1 MIAVQVGNL
10 FDSRAQT
17 LVNAVN
23 CVGVMGKG
31 IALEFKR
38 RFPGMIKD
46 YRARCSK
53 GEVRLGEPYVLKSSR
68 RPWIL
73 NFPTKGHWRQ
83 ASRLAD
89 IVAGL
94 EALEA
99 HCEDWGLQSLAVPA
113 LGCGYGQLRWREVG
127 PVLYRRLSRL
137 GIPVELYVPFGA
149 SAAESTVAF
158 LADREGASLKRRP

>member
-1 MIAVQVGNL
+1 MIKLRSGNL
-10 FDSRAQT
+10 FDSNAQT

-38 RFPGMIKD
+38 RFPGMFED
-46 YRARCSK
+46 YRARCLRR
-53 GEVRLGEPYVLKSSR
+53 EVRLGEPYVFESSR
-68 RPWIL
+68 LPWIL
-73 NFPTKGHWRQ
+73 NFPTKGHWRH

-127 PVLYRRLSRL
+127 PLLYRHLGRL
-137 GIPVELYVPFGA
+137 GIPVELYAPFGA
-149 SAAESTVAF
+149 SASESTVAF
-158 LADREGASLKRRP
+158 LAGQEDAS